1 MDGISTAT
9 NRAVAYVRVS
19 TMHEDA
25 VSPELQLTAIRDWCH
40 RNGYELTR
48 VIEDLDMSGRF
59 WRNRH
64 IDDAIQM
71 IEAGEVDVLVVW
83 RWSRVSRDRYDWALA
98 VSRVET
104 TGGLLISATEDFD
117 TSTSVG
123 RFVRGVLAEF
133 AAFESDRLGDLW
145 LEVYMRRIRLGLT
158 PTGKDQFGYRKQPD
172 GRYVPDQR
180 TAALLVAAYER
191 YVDGQSFEQ
200 IAAWLRRHKIRV
212 TRTGREPSLIQGHTV
227 TKWLDHGFGAGLVTF
242 DGESYPGS
250 HPAVVSAEL
259 WTAYQ
264 AARNARRVP
273 VERTRMPLPDLYGGL
288 LRCGHCGEL
297 MTLSAVHRTRLRY
310 ACKRHAS
317 TTRAPTV
324 LVLARIDGLVYRW
337 LAALAH
343 DTPRA
348 AAVRRDARKHTTA
361 AGQRASA
368 LARAISNDPDN
379 EELRTQHRAA
389 DKSAAWRDPVAVAAV
404 LVEQWSA
411 LPVDLKADQLRH
423 LITSLTVRR
432 TRDPNKITL
441 VVATTWG
448 TRSTYTIASGKAHL
462 FPDEDNERWVQPQ
475 EAGTILGVS
484 PRTLSVWYRSG
495 ALPLTRERMG
505 CRYYATTDIH
515 RMLRHQGHTARARF
529 DIAGA
534 LAELTT
540 AQRRP
545 AIQDVHSKQAG
556 PVATGGSRRGV
567 SVARPATD
575 LAASRPR

>member
-1 MDGISTAT
+1 MDGVSTGT

-19 TMHEDA
+19 MLREEA
-25 VSPELQLTAIRDWCH
+25 ISPELQLAAIRDWCR
-40 RNGYELTR
+40 RNGYEVVR
-48 VIEDLDMSGRF
+48 VIEDLDLSGRF

-98 VSRVET
+98 VSRVE
-104 TGGLLISATEDFD
+104 GAGALLISATEDFD

-145 LEVYMRRIRLGLT
+145 LEVYMRRIRLRLT
-158 PTGKDQFGYRKQPD
+158 PSGKDQFGYRKQPD

-180 TAALLVAAYER
+180 TAALLVTAYER

-200 IAAWLRRHKIRV
+200 IAGWLRRHKIRV
-212 TRTGREPSLIQGHTV
+212 TRTGREPSLVQGHTV

-242 DGESYPGS
+242 NGESYPGS
-250 HPAVVSAEL
+250 HPAVVSAKL

-264 AARNARRVP
+264 AARGARWVP
-273 VERTRMPLPDLYGGL
+273 VEPPRVPMPDLYGGL
-288 LRCGHCGEL
+288 LHCGHCGEL
-297 MTLSAVHRTRLRY
+297 MKLYAVRRTRLRY
-310 ACKRHAS
+310 GCKRHTS
-317 TTRAPTV
+317 TVRAPTV

-361 AGQRASA
+361 AGQRAAA

-379 EELRTQHRAA
+379 EQLRAQHRAA
-389 DKSAAWRDPVAVAAV
+389 DKSAAWRDPVAVASE

-411 LPVDLKADQLRH
+411 LPVDLKADLLRH

-441 VVATTWG
+441 AVATTWG

-462 FPDEDNERWVQPQ
+462 FQDENNERWLQPQ
-475 EAGTILGVS
+475 EASTILGVS

-495 ALPLTRERMG
+495 AMPLTRERTG

-515 RMLRHQGHTARARF
+515 RMLRHQGHTASARL
-529 DIAGA
+529 DIVGA
-534 LAELTT
+534 LAELTKT
-540 AQRRP
+540 QHRP
-545 AIQDVHSKQAG
+545 AIQNVHSKQTR
-556 PVATGGSRRGV
+556 PVATGVSRRGIND
-567 SVARPATD
+567 ARPTTS
-575 LAASRPR
+575 L